1 VVEPRRAEQVSE
13 EPVFTSR
20 LAGRQLLAS
29 DELPVGRIQDV
40 VILPTAGGEP
50 PWVLGLVV
58 TLHRRQI
65 FVNMGRITEIS
76 VDGAHLRSG
85 TVDLR
90 HFGRRA
96 GELLASELYGQ
107 PAGD

>member
-1 VVEPRRAEQVSE
+1 MAWTGLDRSGRRRGASRVSE
-13 EPVFTSR
+13 APVFTSR
-20 LAGRQLLAS
+20 LTGRQLLDS
-29 DELPVGRIQDV
+29 DELAVGRIHDV

-58 TLHRRQI
+58 TLHRREI
-65 FVNMGRITEIS
+65 FVNMGRVAEIS

-90 HFGRRA
+90 RFARRS
-96 GELLASELYGQ
+96 GEM
-107 PAGD
+107 